1 MIEKLE
7 TRLEDAFDKLDLPPR
22 GIDRFKEYLL
32 LLEKWNKNINLISRK
47 ENDIIDKLLAPSL
60 LFFKLIDNI
69 PGKSVVD
76 LGSGAGFP
84 AFVIKI
90 YNPDIDITLVEI
102 NKKKNAFL
110 QYVNALFNLKCTIA
124 DDFLQ
129 SGEKNNRR
137 RNILTTRG
145 VRLTPQIIEQIK
157 IKNRYLIHFTSLGNK
172 LPLSLIEEVELNSIS
187 AKLYL
192 L

>member
-7 TRLEDAFDKLDLPPR
+7 TQLEDAFDKLDLPSR
-22 GIDRFKEYLL
+22 SIDRFKKYLL
-32 LLEKWNKNINLISRK
+32 LLEQWNKNINLISRK
-47 ENDIIDKLLAPSL
+47 ENDIIDKLFAPSL

-69 PGKSVVD
+69 HGKSVID

-90 YNPDIDITLVEI
+90 YNPDIDVTLVEI
-102 NKKKNAFL
+102 NKKKASFL
-110 QYVNALFNLKCTIA
+110 QYINAMLDLKCTIVSNI
-124 DDFLQ
+124 LQ
-129 SGEKNNRR
+129 TGEKNNKSAS
-137 RNILTTRG
+137 ILTVRG

-157 IKNRYLIHFTSLGNK
+157 IKNRYLIHFTSLENK